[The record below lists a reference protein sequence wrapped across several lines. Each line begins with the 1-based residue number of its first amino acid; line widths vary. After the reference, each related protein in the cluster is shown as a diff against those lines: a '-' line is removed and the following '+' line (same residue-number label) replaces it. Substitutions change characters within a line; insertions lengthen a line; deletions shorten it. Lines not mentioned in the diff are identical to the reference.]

1 MMPRFGSAILVRAVY
16 DQIEHLP
23 GTVGPKGDEMTNS
36 PSPRQ
41 RWFVTILAVA
51 VFFMVTVP
59 AHAQVAVTFD
69 KTFVPD
75 TIGPGSVSTL
85 RFDIVNE
92 ISAPVSDL
100 AFTDVLPA
108 GLVIASAA
116 NAATSCGGILS
127 APAGG
132 GTITFS
138 DGVVG
143 AFGSCSISV
152 DVTSGTGGVHTNT
165 SGDLT
170 SSAGNSG
177 TATADLTV
185 ATNRPG
191 FAKSFA
197 PSSVPLG
204 GRSTLTFT
212 IDNTANPS
220 AASFLAFADTLPL
233 GMVVAGPSNGAT
245 TCAGGTLTAAP
256 GSGIISFSG
265 GSVAAAATC
274 TVSVDVLGGAVGLLG
289 NTTGALTSVIGF
301 STVSSGK
308 AAATLE
314 VTVDPIALVKQ
325 FIDDPVPPGSTVNL
339 EFTLFNIDR
348 NDSATNI
355 TFTDDLDATLSGL
368 VATGLPAAGV
378 CGAGSQLSG
387 TGVLTLTGGNLAPGS
402 SCTFTAT
409 LQVPVAASTG
419 IYPNTTSSVTADV
432 GGAGIVGS
440 PAVDLLFVAP
450 APILTKEFIDDPVG
464 AGDSVTLD
472 FTITNTS
479 SAAAA
484 TNIAFV
490 DIFYVGLPT
499 ASATPAAGFCGA
511 GSTAT
516 FIPLSNP
523 PSGDAIPARLT
534 VTGASLA
541 AAASCTF
548 SITLDVAPGV
558 PSGTYPNATT
568 PITATVG
575 GEPVVGNPATDDLVV
590 VGGPRLL
597 KEFTDDPVQPGGT
610 ATLEFTLSHDEF
622 APADATDIT
631 FADDLDATLSG
642 LAAVGLPMNDICG
655 AGSQISGTTSLT
667 FTGGSLAPGES
678 CTFSVTL
685 QVPGTAPSG
694 SHTNTTSVV
703 VATVSGVTAIENPA
717 SDDLMIAGL
726 VLTKEFVDD
735 PAFPGGN
742 VTLQFTIEN
751 MSPNENATNIAFT
764 DALNSVIT
772 GLAPTGLPLSNVC
785 GAGSLLSAVGNT
797 LSVAGGN
804 LLAGESCTFSVV
816 LTVPGAAISDSY
828 INGTSGL
835 SALMN
840 GSPVV
845 FPGATD
851 LLVVS
856 ADRLSV
862 TKSFTD
868 DPVLPGGTGTLE
880 FTITNF
886 DLVNSATAITFTDDL
901 DAALAGLAAI
911 GLPMNDVCGAG
922 SQISGAGLLT
932 LSGGTL
938 AAGATCTFSVTVQV
952 PVAASAGSHTNV
964 TSQVTG
970 TIGGFG
976 VTGDPAADDLSVS
989 SFTFSKAF
997 GGPVP
1002 AGLPTTLEFTL
1013 TNLDPGAGA
1022 TNIAFTDDLGAVVPG
1037 MVAVGLPLADVCGP
1051 GSLLSGTSFLSFTGG
1066 SLGPG
1071 ETCAFSVDVQVP
1083 PDAPV
1088 GTFTNTTSALSQ
1100 GGIPAAEPA
1109 TADIVVEA
1117 ALAGGEIP
1125 ITTPLGTLVFV
1136 ALVAAAALWH
1146 LRWRG

>member
-1 MMPRFGSAILVRAVY
+1 L
-16 DQIEHLP
+16 
-23 GTVGPKGDEMTNS
+23 
-36 PSPRQ
+36 
-41 RWFVTILAVA
+41 TILAVA
-51 VFFMVTVP
+51 VFFIVTAP
-59 AHAQVAVTFD
+59 AQAQGPASFD
-69 KTFVPD
+69 KAFIPD
-75 TIGPGSVSTL
+75 TIGSGSVSTL
-85 RFDIVNE
+85 RFDIANST
-92 ISAPVSDL
+92 SAPVSDL

-108 GLVIASAA
+108 GVVIASPA
-116 NAATSCGGILS
+116 NAVTFCGGTLS

-185 ATNRPG
+185 AANRPG
-191 FAKSFA
+191 FTKSFA

-212 IDNTANPS
+212 IDNTANTS
-220 AASFLAFADTLPL
+220 AAFFLTFADTLPL
-233 GMVVAGPSNGAT
+233 GMVVAGPANGST

-256 GSGIISFSG
+256 GSGIISLSG

-274 TVSVDVLGGAVGLLG
+274 TVSVDVVGGAVGLLD
-289 NTTGALTSVIGF
+289 NTSGDLTSSSGG
-301 STVSSGK
+301 SLVSSGK

-409 LQVPVAASTG
+409 LQVPVAAPTG

-440 PAVDLLFVAP
+440 PAADLLFVAP
-450 APILTKEFIDDPVG
+450 APTLTKEFIDDPVG

-490 DIFYVGLPT
+490 DVFYVGLPT
-499 ASATPAAGFCGA
+499 ALATPAVGFCGA

-516 FIPLSNP
+516 FTPLVNP
-523 PSGDAIPARLT
+523 AFGDAIPASLT

-597 KEFTDDPVQPGGT
+597 KEFTDDPAQPGGT
-610 ATLEFTLSHDEF
+610 VTLEFTLSHDEV
-622 APADATDIT
+622 APADATNIT

-667 FTGGSLAPGES
+667 FTGGSLAPGDS

-694 SHTNTTSVV
+694 SHTNTTSGIA
-703 VATVSGVTAIENPA
+703 ATVSGITAIENPA

-735 PAFPGGN
+735 PALPGGN
-742 VTLQFTIEN
+742 DTLQFTIEN
-751 MSPNENATNIAFT
+751 ISPIEDATNIAFT

-772 GLAPTGLPLSNVC
+772 GLTPTGLPLSNVC
-785 GAGSLLSAVGNT
+785 GAGSSLSAVGNT

-804 LLAGESCTFSVV
+804 LLAGELCTFSVV

-845 FPGATD
+845 FPGAAD

-856 ADRLSV
+856 AGRLSI

-868 DPVLPGGTGTLE
+868 DPVAPGDTATLE
-880 FTITNF
+880 FTLTNL
-886 DLVNSATAITFTDDL
+886 DPSQAASAITFTDDL
-901 DAALAGLAAI
+901 GAALAGLT
-911 GLPMNDVCGAG
+911 LT
-922 SQISGAGLLT
+922 SLLT
-932 LSGGTL
+932 DTCGGTVGGVGTTNITVSGVSL
-938 AAGATCTFSVTVQV
+938 AAGGQCTISLAVQV
-952 PVAASAGSHTNV
+952 PVAAPAGSHTNV

-976 VTGDPAADDLSVS
+976 VTGDPAADDLSVNP
-989 SFTFSKAF
+989 FTFSKAF

-1002 AGLPTTLEFTL
+1002 AGGATTLDFTIV
-1013 TNLDPGAGA
+1013 NLDASTGAVG
-1022 TNIAFTDDLGAVVPG
+1022 IEFTDDLDAVVPG
-1037 MVAVGLPLADVCGP
+1037 MVAVGLPAADVCGP
-1051 GSLLSGTSFLSFTGG
+1051 GSVLAGTSIITLTGG
-1066 SLGPG
+1066 NLGPG
-1071 ETCAFSVDVQVP
+1071 GSCTFSVDVQVP
-1083 PDAPV
+1083 SGAPE
-1088 GTFTNTTSALSQ
+1088 GTYVNTTSDLSQ
-1100 GGIPAAEPA
+1100 GGIASAAPA
-1109 TADIVVEA
+1109 TADVVVEA
-1117 ALAGGEIP
+1117 ALAGVEIP
-1125 ITTPLGTLVFV
+1125 STTPLGTLVLV
-1136 ALVAAAALWH
+1136 ALIAAAALWR